1 MDGHPY
7 CRTLPGE
14 HPLHLTGAPRGC
26 SCPSAQ
32 LSLPRQGSLLQG
44 RARARSCLSPA
55 GPGLAWA
62 ERLHADVGWAPR
74 GCSAESRTPG
84 LPRRPCSLPAS
95 GMGSSNR
102 AAEARNLWSLF
113 LAPHHPQNPQDT
125 RDSALLTVQA
135 EPLPASPG
143 RQGPCHPANPTQ
155 LLPSPSQSSA
165 PPIRSRGSQSSSDSR
180 VTHSDSQAP
189 QDSRGASVLH
199 AWGRVRWDT
208 RPRKGSSGWGGSTTR

>member
-1 MDGHPY
+1 MIYDITDILPREPTNPFLRKPTPKIAALIPISEPCLPSTMRIHHVSQGCFQGRGVCGDIHSQEEKMAGHPS
-7 CRTLPGE
+7 CRALPGE

-44 RARARSCLSPA
+44 RARTRSCLSPA
-55 GPGLAWA
+55 RPGLAWA
-62 ERLHADVGWAPR
+62 ERLHADLGWAPR

-113 LAPHHPQNPQDT
+113 LAPHRTQNPQDT
-125 RDSALLTVQA
+125 RDSALLN
-135 EPLPASPG
+135 G
-143 RQGPCHPANPTQ
+143 R
-155 LLPSPSQSSA
+155 
-165 PPIRSRGSQSSSDSR
+165 D
-180 VTHSDSQAP
+180 
-189 QDSRGASVLH
+189 
-199 AWGRVRWDT
+199 
-208 RPRKGSSGWGGSTTR
+208 